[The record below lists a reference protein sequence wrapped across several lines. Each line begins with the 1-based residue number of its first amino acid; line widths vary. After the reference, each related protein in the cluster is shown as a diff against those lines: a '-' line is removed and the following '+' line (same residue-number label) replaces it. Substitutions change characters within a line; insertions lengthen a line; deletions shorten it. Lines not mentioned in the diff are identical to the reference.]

1 VSIIPIAQMLL
12 TAIYHILK
20 KGEPYNELYKKIEI
34 LPQTLQI
41 TVEQAILIAQRHGYS
56 VIKD

>member
-1 VSIIPIAQMLL
+1 LL

-20 KGEPYNELYKKIEI
+20 KGEPYNSELYKKAETIPKTYEI
-34 LPQTLQI
+34 TI
-41 TVEQAILIAQRHGYS
+41 EQAILVAQRHGYS